1 MRSCPLCSSQANIDQ
16 LWGTDVLRCR
26 SCHLGFVDQ
35 PPDSRAQEEAYSAD
49 YYVGSRG
56 YADYEQ
62 EKIALQSNFKRRI
75 QDLQRYSTGGD
86 LFEIGCAYGFF
97 LELAGQH
104 WSVSGIDVS
113 AAAADYARNR
123 LHLKVSQSGV
133 EDYPMSPASYD
144 VIAMWDAVEHLR
156 DPFMAV
162 EKMAKALRPGGILT
176 LTTGDLDAPLP
187 RIQRTRWRLFH
198 PLHLYYF
205 SLASMTQLLR
215 KCGLKVLHTSHEGND
230 RSIRQMA
237 QVFGD
242 RVARKVERLPF
253 ANRCI
258 RVNLYDIMFVI
269 AQKPAA

>member
-1 MRSCPLCSSQANIDQ
+1 MRSCPLCSSEANIDR
-16 LWGTDVLRCR
+16 LWGTEVLHCR
-26 SCHLGFVDQ
+26 SCRLGFVDQ
-35 PPDSRAQEEAYSAD
+35 PPDSTAQKEAYSAD

-62 EKIALQSNFKRRI
+62 EKAALQSNFKRRI
-75 QDLQRYSTGGD
+75 QDLRRHSSGGN

-97 LELAGQH
+97 LELAAHH

-113 AAAADYARNR
+113 AAAADYAHAR
-123 LHLKVSQSGV
+123 LGLNVSQSGV
-133 EDYPMSPASYD
+133 EDYAMAPSSYD
-144 VIAMWDAVEHLR
+144 VVAMWDAVEHLR

-162 EKMAKALRPGGILT
+162 EKIASSLRPGGILA
-176 LTTGDLDAPLP
+176 LTTGDLDAFLP
-187 RIQRTRWRLFH
+187 RIQRTKWRLFH

-205 SLASMTQLLR
+205 SLASMTRLLN
-215 KCGLKVLHTSHEGND
+215 KCGLKVLHSSHEGND